1 MGSRPQTSLVGSGPS
16 VGTALFASR
25 PIGLVQSRL
34 RMPSIGLKRLR
45 LSDESILD
53 HQNKTGRFFRPRLE
67 FASDIQVG
75 EISHQKTLKTKYSVN
90 LGSLAA
96 GLTLGGLYTS
106 KFLQTHGGYRSQGLS
121 FAKLAS
127 CLFCCV
133 VVQ

>member
-1 MGSRPQTSLVGSGPS
+1 M
-16 VGTALFASR
+16 FAIK
-25 PIGLVQSRL
+25 PKGLVQSRL
-34 RMPSIGLKRLR
+34 RMPSIGLKRLH

-75 EISHQKTLKTKYSVN
+75 EISHQKSLKTKYSVN

-106 KFLQTHGGYRSQGLS
+106 KFLQTRYRSQGLS

>member
-1 MGSRPQTSLVGSGPS
+1 M
-16 VGTALFASR
+16 
-25 PIGLVQSRL
+25 
-34 RMPSIGLKRLR
+34 
-45 LSDESILD
+45 
-53 HQNKTGRFFRPRLE
+53 
-67 FASDIQVG
+67 SDIQVG
-75 EISHQKTLKTKYSVN
+75 EISHLKTLKTKYSVN

-133 VVQ
+133 VVPVMTPASARGLWPRSPA